1 LVVFLIFNN
10 PAVYCAMKKIK
21 GIVFD
26 MDGVLIDSEPV
37 HIEAWNDVFAEFN
50 LHFSHEWFNQWIGVS
65 DKNFTSKIIQEFN
78 IATDADKLLQDK
90 RRVFEAKIAQGVPS
104 HKGVKELMPK
114 LHNFDKAV
122 ATSSNRSGAMISL
135 EGAGLISYFKKIVT
149 ADDVLNHKP
158 NPDCYLKAA
167 HDLGFEPSE
176 CIGIEDSVS
185 GIKAAKAAGLFI
197 IGVATSLPAHYL
209 TEADLVLEN
218 TEGAMLWILENH

>member
-1 LVVFLIFNN
+1 
-10 PAVYCAMKKIK
+10 MKKIK

-26 MDGVLIDSEPV
+26 MDGVLVDSEPV
-37 HIEAWNDVFAEFN
+37 HIDAWNEVFEKFD
-50 LHFSHEWFNQWIGVS
+50 LHFSHEWFNNWIGIS
-65 DKNFTSKIIQEFN
+65 DRNFTAKIIEEYN
-78 IATDADKLLQDK
+78 IPTEPDTLLQDK
-90 RRVFEAKIAQGVPS
+90 RRVFEAKIMQSISA

-114 LHNFDKAV
+114 LHKFDKAV

-135 EGAGLISYFKKIVT
+135 TSADLIHYFKKIVT

-185 GIKAAKAAGLFI
+185 GIKAAKSAGLFI
-197 IGVATSLPAHYL
+197 IGIATSLPAHFL
-209 TEADLVLEN
+209 TEADLVLET
-218 TEGAMLWILENH
+218 TEAAMLWILENHG

>member
-1 LVVFLIFNN
+1 
-10 PAVYCAMKKIK
+10 MKKIK

-26 MDGVLIDSEPV
+26 MDGVLVDSEPV
-37 HIEAWNDVFAEFN
+37 HIDAWNEVFAEFD
-50 LHFSHEWFNQWIGVS
+50 LHFSHEWFNNWIGVS
-65 DKNFTSKIIQEFN
+65 DRNFTAKIIQEYK
-78 IATDADKLLQDK
+78 IPADPDKLLQDK
-90 RRVFEAKIAQGVPS
+90 RRVFEAKIRKSVPA

-114 LHNFDKAV
+114 LHQFDKAV
-122 ATSSNRSGAMISL
+122 ATSSNKSGAMISL
-135 EGAGLISYFKKIVT
+135 EGAGLMSYFKKIVT

-197 IGVATSLPAHYL
+197 IGIATSLPAHFL
-209 TEADLVLEN
+209 TEADLILEN
-218 TEGAMLWILENH
+218 TEGAMRWILENHG